1 MPWIPVLA
9 TALGAVIGL
18 GSSLLIDQARSRR
31 DNTRTSLIA
40 RRDAYVR
47 YLSSLH
53 DANEALRAVSL
64 DDSATGRAPP
74 ASCQGSVP
82 GCRDHAGPREL
93 IILLGPQTVVLA
105 AHQAFRSLRT
115 LRDRIGQGED
125 LADYQPVLGEYGRCL
140 QVLRDATRRDLGAPG
155 DSPQIPL

>member
-64 DDSATGRAPP
+64 DDSATGRARLP
-74 ASCQGSVP
+74 AA
-82 GCRDHAGPREL
+82 RA
-93 IILLGPQTVVLA
+93 
-105 AHQAFRSLRT
+105 AFRAAGIT
-115 LRDRIGQGED
+115 Q
-125 LADYQPVLGEYGRCL
+125 
-140 QVLRDATRRDLGAPG
+140 APAN
-155 DSPQIPL
+155 